1 MAELGL
7 EGYVGF
13 GTVAI
18 GISGTAKRG
27 KGQCSGL
34 RLNQAAC
41 GTERERARGM
51 GSSLPSQAHVVLS
64 VLEQLVGGLFGL
76 GVRMQVYLLSPERI
90 SQNMSVC
97 ICGQQHGLWRKAW
110 DDRTIF
116 RHSWDSRGPRP
127 HLGRPEL
134 RMSWRAQGIPLAQRG
149 GRGAARQLPLLLPEP
164 PTRLLLSLGPRS

>member
-34 RLNQAAC
+34 RPNQAAC
-41 GTERERARGM
+41 STERERARGM

-64 VLEQLVGGLFGL
+64 VLVF
-76 GVRMQVYLLSPERI
+76 
-90 SQNMSVC
+90 
-97 ICGQQHGLWRKAW
+97 
-110 DDRTIF
+110 
-116 RHSWDSRGPRP
+116 
-127 HLGRPEL
+127 
-134 RMSWRAQGIPLAQRG
+134 
-149 GRGAARQLPLLLPEP
+149 
-164 PTRLLLSLGPRS
+164 